1 MLEEISYF
9 LILEIPFIIWIGII
23 TLFSFLFTASISI
36 LNKKGINKI
45 PFKWHSRMAIVSI
58 ILAIIHGMLAVLAYF

>member
-9 LILEIPFIIWIGII
+9 LILEIPIIIWLGIV
-23 TLFSFLFTASISI
+23 TLFSLLFTASISI
-36 LNKKGINKI
+36 LNKKNINKI
-45 PFKWHSRMAIVSI
+45 PLKWHSRMAIVSI